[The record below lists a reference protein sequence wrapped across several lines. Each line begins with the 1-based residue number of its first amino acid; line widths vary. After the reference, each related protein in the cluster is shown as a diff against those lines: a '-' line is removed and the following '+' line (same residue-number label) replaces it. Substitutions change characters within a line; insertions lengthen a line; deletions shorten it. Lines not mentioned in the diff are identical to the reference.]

1 MVVVVESGTLEKD
14 LFLNICSS
22 DKECRSVVDIAFVID
37 SSGSVGRR
45 DWERM
50 KRFVKSIVSKLDVSS
65 SATRIAA
72 VAYSTNPEVVMLF
85 RNFQG
90 TDEVNRLLDR
100 MRWQR
105 GLTYTDRGLLFA
117 DSRLFQLSNGMRQ
130 NVRKVSTFTHEN
142 HLAFYIYVCLHELIR
157 KR

>member
-1 MVVVVESGTLEKD
+1 M
-14 LFLNICSS
+14 
-22 DKECRSVVDIAFVID
+22 DIAFVID
-37 SSGSVGRR
+37 SSGSVGSR

-50 KRFVKSIVSKLDVSS
+50 KRFVKSIVSRLDVSS

-90 TDEVNRLLDR
+90 TDEVNHVLDL

-105 GLTYTDRGLLFA
+105 GLTYTDRALLFA
-117 DSRLFQLSNGMRQ
+117 DSRLFNTSNGMRPTVVKVRTSTHQ
-130 NVRKVSTFTHEN
+130 NRPS
-142 HLAFYIYVCLHELIR
+142 R
-157 KR
+157 